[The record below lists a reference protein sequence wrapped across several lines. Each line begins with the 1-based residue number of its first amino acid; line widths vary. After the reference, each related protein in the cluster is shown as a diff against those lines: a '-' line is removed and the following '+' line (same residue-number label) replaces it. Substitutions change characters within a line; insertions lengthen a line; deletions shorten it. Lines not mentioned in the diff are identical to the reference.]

1 MDKVTGQCPQTTTFQ
16 KRKESRG
23 GIEPRP
29 VRRLPRLTV
38 TELNALPLGQTSSHH
53 QSAHMAPVR
62 KRSPPCEYANGIGTV
77 SVRVKLFAVGPGPVL
92 TAGAKWPTSRQ
103 KYKKEKRRKNVWWKR
118 RRKTNKRSEKK
129 EEAGNVS
136 HWASNVTKAGD
147 TFTTAGEG
155 MPISPNFVCSVVSI
169 SNFKSREIP
178 DTISVYQ
185 WVHESIIVIVF
196 FLRIAPQRSMT
207 FGTAPTEPSSGL
219 RQVYGVFCCCCCFPL
234 FPSPPPSSFSAAY
247 EARKVTAV
255 SRNRDYVE

>member
-16 KRKESRG
+16 KRKPESRG

-29 VRRLPRLTV
+29 VRLPRLT

-136 HWASNVTKAGD
+136 H
-147 TFTTAGEG
+147 
-155 MPISPNFVCSVVSI
+155 
-169 SNFKSREIP
+169 
-178 DTISVYQ
+178 
-185 WVHESIIVIVF
+185 
-196 FLRIAPQRSMT
+196 
-207 FGTAPTEPSSGL
+207 
-219 RQVYGVFCCCCCFPL
+219 
-234 FPSPPPSSFSAAY
+234 
-247 EARKVTAV
+247 
-255 SRNRDYVE
+255 

>member
-29 VRRLPRLTV
+29 VRLPRLT

-136 HWASNVTKAGD
+136 EQRDKGWIHVIRVHDTTHLAVTTILRGSRRSRDYPPHSYIVNERYNTRNKWASKEKKKN
-147 TFTTAGEG
+147 
-155 MPISPNFVCSVVSI
+155 S
-169 SNFKSREIP
+169 
-178 DTISVYQ
+178 Q
-185 WVHESIIVIVF
+185 WQ
-196 FLRIAPQRSMT
+196 LRT
-207 FGTAPTEPSSGL
+207 GH
-219 RQVYGVFCCCCCFPL
+219 
-234 FPSPPPSSFSAAY
+234 
-247 EARKVTAV
+247 
-255 SRNRDYVE
+255 